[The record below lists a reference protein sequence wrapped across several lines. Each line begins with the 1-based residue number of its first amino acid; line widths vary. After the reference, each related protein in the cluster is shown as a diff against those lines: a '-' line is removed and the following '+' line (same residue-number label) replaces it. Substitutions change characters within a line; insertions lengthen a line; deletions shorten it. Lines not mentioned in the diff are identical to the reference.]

1 MGNKPEKENK
11 MTLEEWAERLE
22 TPEQAKL
29 RKRLRWLVP
38 LQIVA
43 EAIGFV
49 VAFILIIAAVFA
61 FATAFS

>member
-1 MGNKPEKENK
+1 

-38 LQIVA
+38 LQIVS

-49 VAFILIIAAVFA
+49 AAFALITAVVFA
-61 FATAFS
+61 FAAAFS